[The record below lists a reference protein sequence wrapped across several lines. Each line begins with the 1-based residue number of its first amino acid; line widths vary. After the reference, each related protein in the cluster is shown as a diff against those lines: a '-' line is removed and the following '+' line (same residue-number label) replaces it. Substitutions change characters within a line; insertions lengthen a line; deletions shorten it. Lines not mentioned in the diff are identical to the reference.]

1 MTDTDA
7 SAPGLGPTAGSLAFA
22 LGSLLALYGGT
33 AFAAHVFGHVTEFDR
48 LVFDDVFVPALAF
61 VLGASI
67 AFGAFAGVLLRVL
80 EA

>member
-1 MTDTDA
+1 MTDTDT
-7 SAPGLGPTAGSLAFA
+7 PNRGLGPAVGSLAFA
-22 LGSLLALYGGT
+22 LGSLVALYGGT
-33 AFAAHVFGHVTEFDR
+33 AFAAHVFTRITEFDR

-61 VLGASI
+61 VLGASV